1 MEIELPLSLPQ
12 LQLNLPTPEQIIAL
26 VHNPSALLVILVVLF
41 IVKAVGKAAD
51 VLIGLILVLFLL
63 SLFGFL

>member
-12 LQLNLPTPEQIIAL
+12 LQLNLPTPEQILAL
-26 VHNPSALLVILVVLF
+26 VHDPSALLVILVILF

-51 VLIGLILVLFLL
+51 VLIWLVLVLL
-63 SLFGFL
+63 MLSVLGIL